1 MTEYFLGFLAVAACV
16 AITMFLVVIFLAIF
30 TDYFKDDIF

>member
-16 AITMFLVVIFLAIF
+16 GITMLLVALFLDIF
-30 TDYFKDDIF
+30 TNYFKD